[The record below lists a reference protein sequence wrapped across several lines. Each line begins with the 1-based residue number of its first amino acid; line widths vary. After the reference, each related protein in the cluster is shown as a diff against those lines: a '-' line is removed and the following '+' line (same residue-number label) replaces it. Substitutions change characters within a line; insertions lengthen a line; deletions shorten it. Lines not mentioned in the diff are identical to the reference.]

1 MKSANVRIEMVITGE
16 ESGKILAS
24 QVNVWNSLDADQ
36 LIFMESHMLN
46 AMVEMNT
53 AAAVME
59 EEKKQG
65 GGQANNNKPD
75 RRQPDG
81 LIR

>member
-1 MKSANVRIEMVITGE
+1 MKSANVRVEMVITGE

-65 GGQANNNKPD
+65 GKGKNRPEV
-75 RRQPDG
+75 PDG

>member
-65 GGQANNNKPD
+65 GKDKNRPETPN
-75 RRQPDG
+75 G